1 MDLAPHPLAERCVN
15 QLVAR
20 EAAPPL
26 ERRAHD
32 ARVEVRLVRRL
43 DHDLGSRERGADQLG
58 DLGGMHEA
66 AAGWDMSASYI
77 TLPPRYH
84 AAPMCPPPASPPDDT
99 ALLATA
105 RRTLASEQAGIA
117 ALVTRLD
124 ARFAAA
130 CRALLACEGRVVV
143 CGMGKSG
150 HIAGKIAATL
160 ASTGTPAF
168 FLHPA
173 EAGHGDLGMI
183 TRPDVLLALS
193 NSGETAEILVLLP
206 HVKRLGVPVIALTG
220 RADSP
225 LAQAA
230 DIVLDVSVD
239 QEACPHN
246 LAPTTSTTAA
256 LAMGDALA
264 VAVLEA
270 RGFSAE
276 EFALRHPGGSL
287 GRRLLLRVADLMR
300 TGTALPR
307 VGPDTLLAAGLVE
320 MSAKGL
326 GLTAVVDDA
335 DQVLGV
341 FTDGDLRRA
350 LDRHLDLHA
359 TTMRAAMTTTAR
371 TIDAQ
376 QLAAAAARLMEQ
388 HRVTAL
394 LVVDADRRL
403 IGALNVH
410 DLMRAGVV

>member
-1 MDLAPHPLAERCVN
+1 MM
-15 QLVAR
+15 AR
-20 EAAPPL
+20 MSKVSGTAL
-26 ERRAHD
+26 ED
-32 ARVEVRLVRRL
+32 
-43 DHDLGSRERGADQLG
+43 S
-58 DLGGMHEA
+58 
-66 AAGWDMSASYI
+66 
-77 TLPPRYH
+77 
-84 AAPMCPPPASPPDDT
+84 

-105 RRTLASEQAGIA
+105 RRTLESEQAGIA
-117 ALVTRLD
+117 ALSGRLG
-124 ARFAAA
+124 APFAAA
-130 CRALLACEGRVVV
+130 CRALIACEGRVIV

-183 TRPDVLLALS
+183 TRPDLLLALS
-193 NSGETAEILVLLP
+193 NSGETAEILLLLP
-206 HVKRLGVPVIALTG
+206 HVKRLGVPLIVLTG
-220 RADSP
+220 RTDSA
-225 LAQAA
+225 LARAA
-230 DIVLDVSVD
+230 TIALDVSVE

-276 EFALRHPGGSL
+276 EFARRHPGGAL
-287 GRRLLLRVADLMR
+287 GRRLLLHVEDVMR

-307 VGPDTLLAAGLVE
+307 VGPDTLLGAGLVE

-326 GLTAVVDDA
+326 GLTAVVDGDGK
-335 DQVLGV
+335 VLGV

-350 LDRHLDLHA
+350 LDKHTDLH
-359 TTMRAAMTTTAR
+359 TTSMSQAMTADAR
-371 TIDAQ
+371 TVSARD
-376 QLAAAAARLMEQ
+376 LAASAALLMEK

-394 LVVDADRRL
+394 LVVDSERRL